1 MATKPRSARRPILS
15 RIVGLGLAASIL
27 TVSGAGYVA
36 AVNLTDRIRHTE
48 VFAPLTDRPAEAGGT
63 NILVVGS
70 DNREGMSGAMRRKL
84 KAGSGDYGRHTDT
97 MMIAH
102 VADDGSVGFVSIPRD
117 SYVDI
122 PAYTT
127 SSGRTI
133 SASKQKINAAYD
145 IGGPTLV
152 VETVE
157 QATGVR
163 IDHYAELNFLG
174 FVSMVDA
181 VGGVPV
187 TTKSAIKDEKSGLD
201 IPAGTT
207 NLDGAQSLAFVRAR
221 YFDPTGDL
229 GRMKRQQEFMGALFD
244 KATSP
249 AVLTNPAKLIGLADA
264 AASSLTVDENFDRRS
279 MWNLIASTRVGSTKD
294 VSFQTIPVSGDT
306 MKPGV
311 GSVILWD
318 ESAARDLFALLNSG
332 ASLSKEGGDS
342 RPVVEVAPAS
352 ISVQVYNGSGVS
364 GLASKAANDLAAAG
378 YTVRGPAQ
386 NAKTQGAADTIIQ
399 YDPRYDVSLKTL
411 EEALPGART
420 EEVANLGRT
429 FKIVVGSSYSGVRSV
444 RTPG

>member
-1 MATKPRSARRPILS
+1 
-15 RIVGLGLAASIL
+15 
-27 TVSGAGYVA
+27 VA

-48 VFAPLTDRPAEAGGT
+48 VFAPLTSRPPEAGGT

-70 DNREGMSGAMRRKL
+70 DNREGMSGAMRKKL

-102 VADDGSVGFVSIPRD
+102 IADDGTVGFVSIPRD

-127 SSGRTI
+127 SSGRTV

-229 GRMKRQQEFMGALFD
+229 GRMKRQQEFIGALFD

-249 AVLTNPAKLIGLADA
+249 AVLTNPTRLIALADA
-264 AASSLTVDENFDRRS
+264 VASSLTVDEDFGRREI
-279 MWNLIASTRVGSTKD
+279 WNLIASARVGSTKD
-294 VSFQTIPVSGDT
+294 VSFQTIPVSGDA
-306 MKPGV
+306 MKSGV

-318 ESAARDLFALLNSG
+318 EPAARDLFALLNSG
-332 ASLSKEGGDS
+332 ASLAKGGTDS

-364 GLASKAANDLAAAG
+364 GLATRAATDLAAAG
-378 YTVRGPAQ
+378 YNVRGPAQ
-386 NAKTQGAADTIIQ
+386 NAKTQGAVDTVIQ

-444 RTPG
+444 KVGE